1 MHPRLTRIDDH
12 MNKISLRPS
21 WMSLALLLGI
31 LCSMPVSS
39 AFGQI
44 REDEEE
50 EPILIKE
57 SELNQLLMWHVD
69 GKYEKVLYKAIRYT
83 EDDEQKKHPL
93 PYLYMAKAYLGV
105 HNSDDPDLRES
116 YEVDK
121 LKALK
126 NALKYAG
133 KFVKKDKEQEY
144 VPKDL
149 DFMEELRKETIIA
162 AETEMDNEKYTK
174 AKSYYKYLTTLDKED
189 PGAWMMFGTVYLTL
203 KARRDADKAWETA
216 KNLLLDQ
223 QGRGLTEGQRDLLQY
238 AFVSTLERLDALGD
252 PAAAREWI
260 SIGDD
265 LIGGDREYEAVKR
278 SIGG

>member
-1 MHPRLTRIDDH
+1 MQAKPIEA
-12 MNKISLRPS
+12 MNITFSRPS
-21 WMSLALLLGI
+21 LLASLSLLLI
-31 LCSMPVSS
+31 LCTGVTLE
-39 AFGQI
+39 AQGQ
-44 REDEEE
+44 RNKDDDED
-50 EPILIKE
+50 PILIE
-57 SELNQLLMWHVD
+57 QEDLDELLEWCVD
-69 GKYEKVLYKAIRYT
+69 GKFEKVLYKAIRYT
-83 EDDEQKKHPL
+83 EDDEQKKHPM
-93 PYLYMAKAYLGV
+93 PYFYMSKAYLSI
-105 HNSDDPDLRES
+105 HKSDDADLREA

-126 NALKYAG
+126 NALKYAS
-133 KFVKKDKEQEY
+133 KFVKKDRDKDHVPSEQE
-144 VPKDL
+144 
-149 DFMEELRKETIIA
+149 FIEELRKETLVA
-162 AETEMDNEKYTK
+162 AETEIDNEKYTK

-203 KARRDADKAWETA
+203 KARRDADKAWEIA

-238 AFVSTLERLDALGD
+238 AFVTMLERLDALGD
-252 PAAAREWI
+252 PAAAGEWI